1 MKETKRRLETFSF
14 YDRTG
19 LEEHLA
25 RMAAEGWLLDKI
37 GQFLWHYRRI
47 EPKKLTF
54 SVTYFPKASA
64 FDPGPSD
71 RKSVV

>member
-54 SVTYFPKASA
+54 SVT
-64 FDPGPSD
+64 
-71 RKSVV
+71 